1 MAGVLPTAR
10 LGVHVCRRIVIAKT
24 TACKRSPRLA
34 TIETILGYQ
43 GNLFSGPIFGP
54 RGYTTLAKVGP

>member
-1 MAGVLPTAR
+1 MAALLPTAR
-10 LGVHVCRRIVIAKT
+10 LGVHACRRIVIAKT

-43 GNLFSGPIFGP
+43 GHLFSGPIFD
-54 RGYTTLAKVGP
+54 A